1 MNISSL
7 LASDNYIVVNKD
19 IIKKL
24 GLIESIVLGEI
35 ASEYSY
41 WKKSDLLDDE
51 GYFYSTVENIKENTS
66 LSQYQQSNALK
77 KLCGLGIVDIK
88 KKDVPAKRYIRIND
102 AELLKLFDYKL
113 SKNLT
118 TGDQK
123 ISPLEVK
130 KFDVNNNKGN
140 NNNNSNNYPIPYDR
154 IIDYLNKRTGS
165 GYRPSSKKT
174 RDLIKARFNEG
185 FTEEDFYQ
193 VIDKKTADWL
203 SDNRMNKFLRP
214 ETLFGTKFES
224 YLNQKA
230 REMTTKDL
238 ADKMDFSGFMEF

>member
-1 MNISSL
+1 MSVIRVNKTSNYTIMSNYHFKDKRISLKAKGLLSQMLSL
-7 LASDNYIVVNKD
+7 PDGWDYTIAGLASINMENETAIKSALKELKENGYLVVTKLLPDETKSGRIEYVYDIYENPKQEGEKQGVEILPVEILPVENQGQLNTNNQITKYKDTNNKD
-19 IIKKL
+19 
-24 GLIESIVLGEI
+24 
-35 ASEYSY
+35 
-41 WKKSDLLDDE
+41 
-51 GYFYSTVENIKENTS
+51 
-66 LSQYQQSNALK
+66 
-77 KLCGLGIVDIK
+77 
-88 KKDVPAKRYIRIND
+88 
-102 AELLKLFDYKL
+102 
-113 SKNLT
+113 
-118 TGDQK
+118 
-123 ISPLEVK
+123 
-130 KFDVNNNKGN
+130 
-140 NNNNSNNYPIPYDR
+140 IPYDR

-174 RDLIKARFNEG
+174 RDLIKARINEG

>member
-1 MNISSL
+1 MSKVQNE
-7 LASDNYIVVNKD
+7 NYIQLSGWMVNELNLKGNELVIYAIIYGFSQTPEHKFRGSLQYLMDWTNSTKQGVLKNIKSLIEKGYIEKDVVSIDGVNKVYYRSTKFTD
-19 IIKKL
+19 IELIKVNK
-24 GLIESIVLGEI
+24 VHR
-35 ASEYSY
+35 
-41 WKKSDLLDDE
+41 E
-51 GYFYSTVENIKENTS
+51 G
-66 LSQYQQSNALK
+66 QQSLPNNIDDNKELV
-77 KLCGLGIVDIK
+77 IDN
-88 KKDVPAKRYIRIND
+88 KD
-102 AELLKLFDYKL
+102 
-113 SKNLT
+113 
-118 TGDQK
+118 
-123 ISPLEVK
+123 
-130 KFDVNNNKGN
+130 
-140 NNNNSNNYPIPYDR
+140 IPYDR

-165 GYRPSSKKT
+165 SYRPSSKKT